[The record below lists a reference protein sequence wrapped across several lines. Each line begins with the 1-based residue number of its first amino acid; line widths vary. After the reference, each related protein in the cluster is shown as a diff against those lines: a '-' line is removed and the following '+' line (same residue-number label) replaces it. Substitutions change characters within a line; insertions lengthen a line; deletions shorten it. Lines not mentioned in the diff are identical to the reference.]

1 MTSPKRRLDNAR
13 AQADLRKREEQ
24 RGLAR
29 VTVTIPE
36 ARRDDLR
43 RIVRQWNET
52 NVNVATLDAG
62 NQQ

>member
-13 AQADLRKREEQ
+13 AQAELRRREEQ

-36 ARRDDLR
+36 TRRDDLR
-43 RIVRQWNET
+43 RIVREWTEPNL
-52 NVNVATLDAG
+52 NVAEVDTGD
-62 NQQ
+62 Q

>member
-13 AQADLRKREEQ
+13 AQAELRKREER

-36 ARRDDLR
+36 ARRDDLK
-43 RIVRQWNET
+43 RIVRQWTDT
-52 NVNVATLDAG
+52 NVNVAEVDTGD
-62 NQQ
+62 Q